1 MRDAP
6 ESFPITHYPR
16 PELDRSGRLQGQS
29 RRLDPRSDGEPRNGP
44 IPSSGTIT
52 HTRHLAGD

>member
-29 RRLDPRSDGEPRNGP
+29 RRLDPRSDG
-44 IPSSGTIT
+44 
-52 HTRHLAGD
+52 